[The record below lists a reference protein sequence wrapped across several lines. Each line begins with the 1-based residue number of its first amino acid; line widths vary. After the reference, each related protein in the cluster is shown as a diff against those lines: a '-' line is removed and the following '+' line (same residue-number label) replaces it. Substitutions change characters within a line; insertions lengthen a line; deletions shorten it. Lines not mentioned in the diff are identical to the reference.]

1 MPKKVHCKDL
11 GFDCAGVVTG
21 ETEKEV
27 LEKVASHAK
36 EAHNLTEISDDVVAK
51 VRSVMKEA

>member
-21 ETEKEV
+21 ETEEEV
-27 LEKVASHAK
+27 LEKVATHAK
-36 EAHNLTEISDDVVAK
+36 EVHNLTEISDDLVAK
-51 VRSVMKEA
+51 VRSMIKEA

>member
-21 ETEKEV
+21 ETEEEV
-27 LEKVASHAK
+27 LEKVATHAK
-36 EAHNLTEISDDVVAK
+36 EAHNLTEISDEVVQK

>member
-11 GFDCAGVVTG
+11 GFDCEGTVTG
-21 ETEKEV
+21 ETEEEV
-27 LEKVASHAK
+27 LEKVATHAK
-36 EAHNLTEISDDVVAK
+36 EAHNLTEISDEVVAK

>member
-11 GFDCAGVVTG
+11 GFDCDGIVTG
-21 ETEKEV
+21 ETEEEV

-36 EAHNLTEISDDVVAK
+36 EAHNLTEISDEVVAK
-51 VRSVMKEA
+51 VRSVMKET